1 MEVVERLITTE
12 TVIETG
18 SDDNFTDRRP
28 VVGNQIVSEESDAI
42 RGVVTDSDIQAD
54 IEVEL
59 PEENARA

>member
-12 TVIETG
+12 TVIETW
-18 SDDNFTDRRP
+18 SDDNFTDRP
-28 VVGNQIVSEESDAI
+28 VAGNQIVGEESDAI